1 MNQSAILH
9 VERAARNS
17 MIGQPKLLMLPPAP
31 VINIDPSHPVLDT
44 KFVAGMAYICA
55 NWPGRVDC
63 ILRNQTSHI
72 PFGAQYALSDL
83 PFGLQVKD
91 PNEPVDPARLEDY
104 DVVELSGD
112 MHLDL
117 DLPSLAKQ
125 NGLRARLVTVIEYTL
140 ETRLRITQL
149 DRELSVFRKAKSA
162 IWTLWHERRRRRAMR
177 MSDAVQTNG
186 YPAYDA
192 YRSLNPD
199 TLLYLDN
206 RMRDDLFA
214 LELEMATRRDR
225 LSRTMPLRL
234 INSGRL
240 ESMKGSQDLIP
251 FATALR
257 NIGTNFTLD
266 IYGSGSLENEI
277 RSAIAANNLEKT
289 VKLHPVVDFETK
301 LVQLSRRTAD
311 VFLSFNRQSDPS
323 CTYIEA
329 MGCGLPVVGYAN
341 RMLERLVQASRAGW
355 TVPLGNVQAMAAL
368 VSALTEHPET
378 IPNAAAN
385 ALAFARLHSFE
396 GEFLKRQAHLSK
408 AVASLSA

>member
-1 MNQSAILH
+1 MTS
-9 VERAARNS
+9 
-17 MIGQPKLLMLPPAP
+17 QPRLLMLPPAP
-31 VINIDPSHPVLDT
+31 VINTDPSHPVLDT
-44 KFVAGMAYICA
+44 KFVSGMRYICA
-55 NWPGRVDC
+55 NWPGRIDC

-72 PFGAQYALSDL
+72 PFGARYPLSDL
-83 PFGLQVKD
+83 PFGLQVIA

-104 DVVELSGD
+104 DVIELSGD

-117 DLPSLAKQ
+117 DFPLLAKQ
-125 NGLRARLVTVIEYTL
+125 RNLRARLVLVIEYTL
-140 ETRLRITQL
+140 ETRLQIIQL
-149 DRELSVFRKAKSA
+149 DRELPVSRKAKSA
-162 IWTLWHERRRRRAMR
+162 IWTVWQEFRRRRAMR

-214 LELEMATRRDR
+214 SELEMAARRDH
-225 LSRTMPLRL
+225 LSQSTPLRL

-240 ESMKGSQDLIP
+240 EPMKGSQDLIP

-257 NIGTNFTLD
+257 DIGTNFTLD

-277 RSAIAANNLEKT
+277 RSSIAAKNLEKI
-289 VKLHPVVDFETK
+289 VKLHPAVDFETE
-301 LVQLSRRTAD
+301 LVPLSRRTAD

-323 CTYIEA
+323 CTYLEA

-341 RMLERLVQASRAGW
+341 RMLESLVQTSQAGW
-355 TVPLGNVQAMAAL
+355 TVPLGNVAAMARF
-368 VSALTEHPET
+368 VSSLAQRAQDVSQ
-378 IPNAAAN
+378 AAAN
-385 ALAFARLHSFE
+385 GLAFARLHSFQS
-396 GEFLKRQAHLSK
+396 EFLKRQAHLSQG
-408 AVASLSA
+408 VADLSD